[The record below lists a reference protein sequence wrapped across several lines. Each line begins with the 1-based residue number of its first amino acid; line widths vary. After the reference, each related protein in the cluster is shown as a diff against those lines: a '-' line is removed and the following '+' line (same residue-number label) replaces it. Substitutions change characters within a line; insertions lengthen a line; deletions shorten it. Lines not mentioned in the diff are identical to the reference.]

1 MAFLLVYM
9 ISIDNLSLYFG
20 AQTVF
25 DSISFMINKG
35 DKIGLVGKNGSGKST
50 LLKLLMGKLT
60 ANQGKVSRFKNL
72 VVGYLEQDIDFK
84 DEYTLI
90 EDMQKV
96 FGNIELYKKQLN
108 DLNQQISER
117 DDYESS
123 SYIELLS
130 ELTNVEESLRMEGGY
145 DTNLKIDKIL
155 KGLGFDSTDY
165 NKPTSEFSGGWR
177 MRIELA
183 KILLKNPD
191 LLLLDEPTN
200 HLDIVSI
207 MWLERWLTDYTGA
220 VVLVSH
226 DRKFLDAIA
235 NRTVEISFSRIN
247 DYKAPYTKYIE
258 LRKDRQEKQL
268 QAKKNQ
274 DKYIEQTK
282 ILINKF
288 RAKKNKAAFAQTL
301 IRKLEKLE
309 LIEVEKEDFTKI
321 NFRFTPAP
329 HSGKVTFKMKN
340 ICKSYG
346 KQEVLK
352 DINLEIN
359 KGEKI
364 AFVGKNGE
372 GKTTLA
378 KIAVNDIDFKG
389 RTEFGYSVQ
398 LGYYAQNQVD
408 FLDSEAT
415 VLQTIEDAMTENSN
429 LKVRD
434 ILGSFLFTN
443 DDVDKKI
450 SILSGG
456 ERARVSLC
464 KLLLSPV
471 NFLIMDEPTN
481 HLDIISKDILKR
493 ALINF
498 DGTLI
503 IISHDRDFLQGL
515 TNKIYEFKNKGI
527 KEHMGDINEF
537 LKSKELDNLDSLN
550 SNKNPLIKNRIK
562 EDSTQKISYQNKKAL
577 DKKIRKVKNEI
588 SRIEKDISDLEKSKQ
603 ELDKQLADPLL
614 FKELT
619 KDPNFFKNYE
629 RESLKLKSKEKEWE
643 DLVVQLNNLNKN

>member
-1 MAFLLVYM
+1 M
-9 ISIDNLSLYFG
+9 ISVDNLSLYFG

-25 DSISFMINKG
+25 DGISFMVNKE

-50 LLKLLMGKLT
+50 LLKLLTKNLEP
-60 ANQGKVSRFKNL
+60 NEGKVSRFKDL

-84 DEYTLI
+84 DHHTLI
-90 EDMQKV
+90 EEMNKV
-96 FGNIELYKKQLN
+96 FSDVELYKKQFN
-108 DLNQQISER
+108 DLNKEISER
-117 DDYESS
+117 TDYDNPK
-123 SYIELLS
+123 YIELLNQ
-130 ELTNVEESLRMEGGY
+130 LAVAEESLRMSGGY
-145 DTNLKIDKIL
+145 DTSLKINKIL
-155 KGLGFDSTDY
+155 KGLGFTNKDL
-165 NKPTSEFSGGWR
+165 NKPTAEFSGGWR

-191 LLLLDEPTN
+191 VILLDEPTN

-207 MWLERWLTDYTGA
+207 IWLEKWLKEYAGA

-226 DRKFLDAIA
+226 DRKFLDAII
-235 NRTVEISFSRIN
+235 NRTIELSFSRIN
-247 DYKAPYTKYIE
+247 DYKAAYSKYLE
-258 LRKDRQEKQL
+258 LRKDRQEKQQ

-282 ILINKF
+282 MLINKF

-301 IRKLEKLE
+301 IKKLSKLE
-309 LIEVEKEDFTKI
+309 IIAVEKEDLTKL
-321 NFRFTPAP
+321 NFQFPPAP

-340 ICKSYG
+340 IAKSYSDT
-346 KQEVLK
+346 EVLK

-378 KIAVNDIDFKG
+378 KIIVDEIDYQG
-389 RTEFGYSVQ
+389 RTQFGYNVQ
-398 LGYYAQNQVD
+398 FGYYAQNQVD
-408 FLDSEAT
+408 FLDPDKT
-415 VLQTIEDAMTENSN
+415 VMQTIEDAMTEEAN

-434 ILGSFLFTN
+434 VLGSFLFSN
-443 DDVDKKI
+443 DDVNKKI
-450 SILSGG
+450 SVLSGG

-464 KLLLSPV
+464 KLLLSPI

-481 HLDIISKDILKR
+481 HLDILSKDILKK

-515 TNKIYEFKNKGI
+515 SNKIYEFKDKVI
-527 KEHMGDINEF
+527 KEYMGDITTF
-537 LKSKELDNLDSLN
+537 LEAKEIHELDDLNMGKKEVLKTLKTDSNQKITYQKRKELDRSIR
-550 SNKNPLIKNRIK
+550 KTENRITK
-562 EDSTQKISYQNKKAL
+562 
-577 DKKIRKVKNEI
+577 
-588 SRIEKDISDLEKSKQ
+588 IEKEVTELTASQQ
-603 ELDKQLADPLL
+603 ELDLKLSNPES
-614 FKELT
+614 FKEMT
-619 KDPNFFKNYE
+619 KDSDFFKNYE
-629 RESLKLKSKEKEWE
+629 SQKDKIIKKEKEWE
-643 DLVVQLNNLNKN
+643 QLVSELNKLKKS